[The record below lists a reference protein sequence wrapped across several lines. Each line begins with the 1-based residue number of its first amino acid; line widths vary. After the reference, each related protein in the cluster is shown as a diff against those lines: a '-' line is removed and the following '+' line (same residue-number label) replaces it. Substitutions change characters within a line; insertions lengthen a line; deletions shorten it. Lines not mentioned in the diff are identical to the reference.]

1 MKLNSQFLLLL
12 LIISIK
18 SNNLLDS
25 FSIESFKD
33 YLKANGLFEIIQS
46 IKYVYGQ
53 DVAII
58 SCEELNKNYNG
69 NCKKLVTDYM
79 KEKIENTNV
88 GAHGLIAEFN
98 KNSENS
104 VERSIASS
112 QSENRDEEIIASS
125 QSKEGSSK
133 SYASI
138 GQNAQ
143 HPKKS
148 IKQSLNNKRNI
159 MKHSIEIFRKTIK
172 KIFKPNELK
181 PIKYKIK
188 RRVEKLPLFKN
199 KDEFF
204 KYLDSL
210 LDNE

>member
-1 MKLNSQFLLLL
+1 M
-12 LIISIK
+12 
-18 SNNLLDS
+18 
-25 FSIESFKD
+25 
-33 YLKANGLFEIIQS
+33 
-46 IKYVYGQ
+46 
-53 DVAII
+53 
-58 SCEELNKNYNG
+58 
-69 NCKKLVTDYM
+69 
-79 KEKIENTNV
+79 
-88 GAHGLIAEFN
+88 
-98 KNSENS
+98 
-104 VERSIASS
+104 ERSIASS
-112 QSENRDEEIIASS
+112 QSENRDEETIASS

-148 IKQSLNNKRNI
+148 IKQSSNNKRNI

-199 KDEFF
+199 KEEFF
-204 KYLDSL
+204 KFLDSL